1 MRYRKPALSQTW
13 KVFYRK
19 LRIFIFPGGVSKKKI
34 LKKFLKMV
42 LKFFFRNASR
52 KKEKNPEKS
61 RILFSRDPFQF
72 FSIFFLIFLR
82 KKFCTHLPEKY
93 FSGRAPRLRNKES
106 SVICFINVLTT
117 TKNYNEIS
125 DSQFCSTGRRFTE
138 LQGSSLRD
146 SSRSDSGTFG
156 DSSLRDSGAFSDS
169 PLSKVSL
176 D

>member
-19 LRIFIFPGGVSKKKI
+19 LRIFIFPGGVSKKK
-34 LKKFLKMV
+34 FQNHFQ
-42 LKFFFRNASR
+42 KFFQNFFWKHLPEKR
-52 KKEKNPEKS
+52 KKSGKIQNT
-61 RILFSRDPFQF
+61 FFQGPFPIF
-72 FSIFFLIFLR
+72 FHFFLIFVR

-146 SSRSDSGTFG
+146 SS
-156 DSSLRDSGAFSDS
+156 LRDSGAFSDS